1 MLYIGRRL
9 KMVKPEVIRE
19 QPINVFELKHEI
31 EAIKKR
37 EKELRF
43 RSQKTEEYL
52 NQFVKLSMK
61 EAEEFK
67 KKLDGIKI
75 TRLKEEYT
83 VKIID
88 TMPLTVDELK
98 TLLQGNVV
106 TINKDDMT
114 KIVEFVISFA
124 K

>member
-1 MLYIGRRL
+1 
-9 KMVKPEVIRE
+9 MVKPEVIRE
-19 QPINVFELKHEI
+19 QPINVVELKHEI
-31 EAIKKR
+31 DAIKKR
-37 EKELRF
+37 DKELSF

-67 KKLDGIKI
+67 KKLEGLKI

-98 TLLQGNVV
+98 TLLQGYVV
-106 TINKDDMT
+106 TINQDDMN
-114 KIVEFVISFA
+114 KIVEVVKGFA